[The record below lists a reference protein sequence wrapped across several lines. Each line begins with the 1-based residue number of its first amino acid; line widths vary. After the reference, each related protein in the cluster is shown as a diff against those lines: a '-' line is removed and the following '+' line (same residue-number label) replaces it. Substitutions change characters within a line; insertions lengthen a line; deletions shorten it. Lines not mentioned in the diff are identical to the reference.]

1 MLSFLG
7 LSDGGRRAW
16 TLFGPQVNHSEV
28 LGELP
33 LAGGL
38 CTAPARFV
46 CLLAISASISA
57 PSDSTLLTFS
67 DVERK
72 ADFLETT
79 VRCCVLLI
87 LTFSK

>member
-33 LAGGL
+33 LAGGVMHSP
-38 CTAPARFV
+38 CPF

-72 ADFLETT
+72 ADFSETT
-79 VRCCVLLI
+79 VCCCVLLI
-87 LTFSK
+87 LMFSK